1 MKKITTRLM
10 LFIVASSLIFS
21 GVTFALTSFKL
32 NIIFILLIN
41 LVLSVLLAFALL
53 SGLTKT
59 IIKTKDLLD
68 KTGSL
73 NLMNTADFE
82 TLTKLPSEIGDM
94 ARSLVSL
101 IDSFK
106 NTIEDFKHIS
116 KETLNAADSLSY
128 KSKDMVSSITL
139 FSKSIDD
146 IATGAQVQ
154 ATHAMEVNEKLI
166 SLGEVMNDV
175 VNLSKEVK
183 NNSDLVTTSNSKGL
197 TALQDLSNKMK
208 FNLEATT
215 KTHIT
220 VENLASKSTSIGNI
234 LTTIKSIAEQTNLLA
249 LNAAIEAARAGEQG
263 RGFAVVAEEI
273 RTLSEETAYS
283 TNEIEALIKEIQ
295 STIDTTKNDMDAAKA
310 LNLEANDALTN
321 AKDSFFLID
330 SNVNDTSKK
339 INSLLSK
346 ILDVNKFKTDVINSV
361 ESISSISEEFAAS
374 SEEIAATT
382 STQLNSVSEV
392 SNIAEDLDKL
402 VHKSNELIKRFKI

>member
-10 LFIVASSLIFS
+10 LFIVSSSLIFS

-41 LVLSVLLAFALL
+41 LVLSMLLAFGLL

-101 IDSFK
+101 INSFK

-116 KETLNAADSLSY
+116 METLNAADSLSS
-128 KSKDMVSSITL
+128 KSKDMVSSIGL

-146 IATGAQVQ
+146 IANGAQVQ

-166 SLGEVMNDV
+166 YLGEVMNDV
-175 VNLSKEVK
+175 VSLSKEVK
-183 NNSDLVTTSNSKGL
+183 NNSDLVTSSNSKGL
-197 TALQDLSNKMK
+197 AALHDLSNKMK
-208 FNLEATT
+208 FNLDATT

-295 STIDTTKNDMDAAKA
+295 STIDTTKNDMDSAKA

-330 SNVNDTSKK
+330 SNIGDTSKK
-339 INSLLSK
+339 INTLLSK
-346 ILDVNKFKTDVINSV
+346 ILDVNKFKTEVINSV

-392 SNIAEDLDKL
+392 SNIAEDLDEL

>member
-10 LFIVASSLIFS
+10 LFIVLSALIFS

-41 LVLSVLLAFALL
+41 LVLSILLAFCLL

-73 NLMNTADFE
+73 NLMNTSDFE
-82 TLTKLPSEIGDM
+82 TLTKLPSELGDM

-106 NTIEDFKHIS
+106 KTIEDFKHIS

-128 KSKDMVSSITL
+128 KSKDMVSSITI
-139 FSKSIDD
+139 FSRSIDD

-166 SLGEVMNDV
+166 ELGEVMNAV
-175 VNLSKEVK
+175 VSLSKEVK
-183 NNSDLVTTSNSKGL
+183 NNSDLVTSSNSKGL
-197 TALQDLSNKMK
+197 AALHDLSNKMK
-208 FNLEATT
+208 FNLDATT

-249 LNAAIEAARAGEQG
+249 LNAAIEAARAGDQG

-283 TNEIEALIKEIQ
+283 TNEIESLIKEIQ

-310 LNLEANDALTN
+310 LNIEANDALTN

-330 SNVNDTSKK
+330 SNISDTSQK
-339 INSLLSK
+339 INTLLSK
-346 ILDVNKFKTDVINSV
+346 ILEVNKFKTDVINSV

-392 SNIAEDLDKL
+392 STIAENLDKL
-402 VHKSNELIKRFKI
+402 VHKANELIKKFKI

>member
-10 LFIVASSLIFS
+10 LFIVLSALIFS

-41 LVLSVLLAFALL
+41 LVLSILLAFCLL

-73 NLMNTADFE
+73 NLMNTSDFE
-82 TLTKLPSEIGDM
+82 TLTKLPSELGDM

-106 NTIEDFKHIS
+106 KTIEDFKHIS

-128 KSKDMVSSITL
+128 KSKDMVSSITI
-139 FSKSIDD
+139 FSRSIDD

-166 SLGEVMNDV
+166 ELGEVMNTV

-183 NNSDLVTTSNSKGL
+183 NNSDLVTSSNSKGL
-197 TALQDLSNKMK
+197 AALHDLSNKMK
-208 FNLEATT
+208 FNLDATT

-249 LNAAIEAARAGEQG
+249 LNAAIEAARAGDQG

-283 TNEIEALIKEIQ
+283 TNEIESLIKEIQ

-310 LNLEANDALTN
+310 LNIEANDALTN

-330 SNVNDTSKK
+330 SNISDTSQK
-339 INSLLSK
+339 INTLLSK
-346 ILDVNKFKTDVINSV
+346 ILEVNKFKTDVINSV

-392 SNIAEDLDKL
+392 STIAENLDKL
-402 VHKSNELIKRFKI
+402 VHKANELIKKFKI

>member
-10 LFIVASSLIFS
+10 LFIVLSALIFS

-41 LVLSVLLAFALL
+41 LVLSILLAFCLL

-73 NLMNTADFE
+73 NLMNTSDFE
-82 TLTKLPSEIGDM
+82 TLTKLPSELGDM

-106 NTIEDFKHIS
+106 KTIEDFKHIS

-128 KSKDMVSSITL
+128 KSKDMVSSITI
-139 FSKSIDD
+139 FSRSIDD

-166 SLGEVMNDV
+166 ELGEVMNAV

-183 NNSDLVTTSNSKGL
+183 NNSDLVTSSNSKGL
-197 TALQDLSNKMK
+197 AALHDLSNKMK
-208 FNLEATT
+208 FNLDATT

-249 LNAAIEAARAGEQG
+249 LNAAIEAARAGDQG

-283 TNEIEALIKEIQ
+283 TNEIESLIKEIQ

-310 LNLEANDALTN
+310 LNIEANDALTN

-330 SNVNDTSKK
+330 SNISDTSQK
-339 INSLLSK
+339 INTLLSK
-346 ILDVNKFKTDVINSV
+346 ILEVNKFKTDVINSV

-392 SNIAEDLDKL
+392 STIAENLDKL
-402 VHKSNELIKRFKI
+402 VHKANELIKKFKI